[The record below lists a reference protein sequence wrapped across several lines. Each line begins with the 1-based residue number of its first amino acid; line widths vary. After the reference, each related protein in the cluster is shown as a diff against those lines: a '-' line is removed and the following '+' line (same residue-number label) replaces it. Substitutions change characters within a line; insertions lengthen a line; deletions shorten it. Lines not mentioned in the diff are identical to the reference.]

1 MATLKFPHVNTFY
14 DSRGKLRH
22 VFRRKGHKRIT
33 LKGRPGDQDFMQH
46 YHALLESTGTAL
58 SEIGASRAQTGT
70 VDHTVIAFLKH
81 EDFTRG
87 FSKATQDTWRPILS
101 RFREFTTPSG
111 RRYGQNQMRTI
122 TRQAVTA
129 FLDGRSASAKKNTLK
144 PIRGLIKFAISKG
157 LLSADPTGGLK
168 LKSAAKTLGHM
179 TWLEPQIAAYR
190 QHHALGTMA
199 RLAIELLLN
208 IAARRHDAHLI
219 GVQHARD
226 GKLSWRPHKTERS
239 TGKTLTIK
247 ILPELQA
254 ALDAIPKAA
263 RADGVLT
270 FLTNGYG
277 RPFASAAVFGNR
289 FARWCHDAR
298 LEPVECADG
307 RTRNYRAH
315 GLRKAALRILAH
327 RGATAVELQAISGH
341 SSLAQLQEYLN
352 EVEQERAADAALAK
366 LATWQ
371 RGEQT

>member
-81 EDFTRG
+81 EDFTCG

-289 FARWCHDAR
+289 FARWCHDAG

-327 RGATAVELQAISGH
+327 RGATASEMQAISGH
-341 SSLAQLQEYLN
+341 SSLKQLQEYLN
-352 EVEQERAADAALAK
+352 EVEQEQLAEAALAK
-366 LATWQ
+366 LAT
-371 RGEQT
+371 